1 MTPSQVREAMA
12 IINEAAAQHDDR
24 LHKNVEKHLDESDR
38 VIAQVAQLKLL
49 NENGSQLD
57 EAIGALASLAATG
70 NPT

>member
-12 IINEAAAQHDDR
+12 IMHEAAAHHDDR
-24 LHKNVEKHLDESDR
+24 LHKNVERHLDESDR

-49 NENGSQLD
+49 NENGGQLD
-57 EAIGALASLAATG
+57 EAINALALLAANG